1 MKKTIIALSTITLG
15 MLLFANITINKTD
28 PNSNSTTLMTFFTLT
43 NANAESGGEGYYEA
57 VLGCGSKDMSDW
69 EAGCCAGMT
78 SPCTDNCSK
87 TEYCH

>member
-1 MKKTIIALSTITLG
+1 MKKIFIYLCAITFG
-15 MLLFANITINKTD
+15 IVLFANISAIQIG
-28 PNSNSTTLMTFFTLT
+28 SNPSSTTLMNLFTLT

-57 VLGCGSKDMSDW
+57 ILGCGSKDMSDW